1 MSVATVNCLKR
12 NFIYFYFILLFLLNY
27 FPLHSSSFISVWY
40 TKMWLKKYQV
50 QWKKKC
56 STTRL
61 GKGIWENFC
70 GRVLANPVR
79 YILLRNPLIC
89 KPSHLYISPIQNDT
103 QKQRRIVYWYCY
115 LNRGFNLHSTVKM
128 SWQLANLP
136 LSVEYLLPSLHLGL
150 VMLNKNFTQI

>member
-1 MSVATVNCLKR
+1 MSVATVNCLNR

-27 FPLHSSSFISVWY
+27 FPVHSSSFISVWY

-70 GRVLANPVR
+70 GHVLANPVR
-79 YILLRNPLIC
+79 YISLRNPLIS
-89 KPSHLYISPIQNDT
+89 KPSHFYISPIQNNT
-103 QKQRRIVYWYCY
+103 QKQRRIVID
-115 LNRGFNLHSTVKM
+115 TVTLTEVLTYTALLKWAG
-128 SWQLANLP
+128 SWQICRFQWNICCP
-136 LSVEYLLPSLHLGL
+136 LY
-150 VMLNKNFTQI
+150 I